1 MNSYPCCSF
10 HIILSKSELFFFSP
24 RLIFCI
30 WVHPLHTIMTHL
42 SAWGGGGA
50 VMVVIVE
57 GLDLQLPLLPPLTLR
72 VQIQLMARCTSLC
85 DQVCQWLVAGLW
97 FSQGTSVSST
107 NKTDRHDVTEIL
119 LKVPLNTITHLSA
132 WPLTSRLNYLVFLA
146 STFVQVRTLDSWY
159 LTCR

>member
-1 MNSYPCCSF
+1 MSSYLCPLF
-10 HIILSKSELFFFSP
+10 NEGKYIVLQWILILVVLFISSCPSLNFFFS
-24 RLIFCI
+24 
-30 WVHPLHTIMTHL
+30 HPDSYFAYGYIRYIL
-42 SAWGGGGA
+42 SWPTYQLGGGA

-57 GLDLQLPLLPPLTLR
+57 WLDLQLPLLPPLTLR

-132 WPLTSRLNYLVFLA
+132 WPLTSRLNYLVF
-146 STFVQVRTLDSWY
+146 
-159 LTCR
+159 